1 MALIGGQGRRRAQP
15 EPVQPST
22 KPAVELPARDLR
34 SELLNLT
41 LRFGREA
48 LIAELERLKAK
59 PRGPQKVDDWGLI
72 LPHIAGDAKALLEGR
87 GSPLRPTDY
96 RIAKQIASSAL
107 KQSRE
112 SVADRIKRKLKETRA
127 ERALLGVIG
136 EGKSGYPAAD
146 YVAALR
152 WNPGRHKV
160 SEPLRGLIETFARE
174 AEAAIARYRDRLG
187 EPPAG
192 MTLQEIEAALE
203 AWVPPPP
210 KLSDH
215 ISDMNSP
222 LGALSRLADNPLR
235 PSGGQA
241 T

>member
-1 MALIGGQGRRRAQP
+1 MALIGGNGRRRAKAADTQ
-15 EPVQPST
+15 SSAT
-22 KPAVELPARDLR
+22 PAVELPPPDLR
-34 SELLNLT
+34 SELLNLE

-48 LIAELERLKAK
+48 LIAEFKRLTAK
-59 PRGPQKVDDWGLI
+59 PRGPGKLLDDWRLL
-72 LPHIAGDAKALLEGR
+72 LPHIAGDPIALLEGR

-96 RIAKQIASSAL
+96 WIAKRVASSQPAKL
-107 KQSRE
+107 RE
-112 SVADRIKRKLKETRA
+112 PANRRLRRKLKETRA

-136 EGKSGYPAAD
+136 QGRSGYPAAD

-152 WNPGRHKV
+152 WNPGRYEV
-160 SEPLRGLIETFARE
+160 SGPLRDLIDSFARE
-174 AEAAIARYRDRLG
+174 AEATIARYRDRLG

-192 MTLQEIEAALE
+192 MTLQEIEAALK

-215 ISDMNSP
+215 IPDMKSP
-222 LGALSRLADNPLR
+222 LGVLVAMAERAPK
-235 PSGGQA
+235 